1 MSYLNLIGLRID
13 KISYD
18 ELLDEIQKE
27 KITAAYVNAHTINEC
42 FKNSLYVHLLNEFDL
57 RHPDGIGIFLASKI
71 LYGRN
76 GFKTRITGSD
86 FYPLLAQ
93 KGIEHGWRFFFFGH
107 DEKTLSLIQKNY
119 PELIIA
125 GTHNGI
131 EFDSND
137 VIQKINSSN
146 AEMLIVGLSFP
157 KQERWIIDNKK
168 RLTCQRII
176 SVGDGIKVF
185 AGIKKRGPKIMRV
198 LGFEWIIRIL
208 VHPFKYGKRYL
219 IGNPLFV
226 YRIFAL
232 KVRNLFR

>member
-13 KISYD
+13 KLSY
-18 ELLDEIQKE
+18 ENLLDEIQKE
-27 KITAAYVNAHTINEC
+27 KISLAYVNAHTFNEC
-42 FKNSLYVHLLNEFDL
+42 YRNHLYVHLLNEFDL
-57 RHPDGIGIFLASKI
+57 RHPDGIGIYFASKI

-76 GFKTRITGSD
+76 GFKKRITGSD
-86 FYPLLAQ
+86 FYPMLAQ
-93 KGIEHGWRFFFFGH
+93 KGIELGWRFFFFGH

-119 PELIIA
+119 PGLIIA
-125 GTHNGI
+125 GTQNGI
-131 EFDSND
+131 EFDSNE

-146 AEMLIVGLSFP
+146 ADILIVGLSFP
-157 KQERWIIDNKK
+157 KQERWIIDNKN

-185 AGIKKRGPKIMRV
+185 AGIKKRGPKFMRI
-198 LGFEWIIRIL
+198 LGFEWFTRL
-208 VHPFKYGKRYL
+208 LHEPLKYSKRYV

-232 KVRNLFR
+232 KVRNLF